1 MAKLSDLCYFIAIHP
16 ANDSH
21 EYCPLLRIISG
32 DKVQMFFDR
41 DRKTFDPFDQD
52 PMVSIGRRDDS
63 DEKDIKEY
71 VKAIE
76 RIPIP
81 CS

>member
-1 MAKLSDLCYFIAIHP
+1 
-16 ANDSH
+16 
-21 EYCPLLRIISG
+21 
-32 DKVQMFFDR
+32 MFFDR
-41 DRKTFDPFDQD
+41 DRKTIDPFDQD

>member
-1 MAKLSDLCYFIAIHP
+1 
-16 ANDSH
+16 
-21 EYCPLLRIISG
+21 
-32 DKVQMFFDR
+32 MFFNR
-41 DRKTFDPFDQD
+41 DRKTIDPFDRD

-63 DEKDIKEY
+63 DETDIEEY